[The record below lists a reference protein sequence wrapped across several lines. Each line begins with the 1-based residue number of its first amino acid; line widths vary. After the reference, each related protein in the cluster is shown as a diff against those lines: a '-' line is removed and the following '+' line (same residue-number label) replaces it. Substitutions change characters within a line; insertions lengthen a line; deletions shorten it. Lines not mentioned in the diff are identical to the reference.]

1 MSKKEEMIKRLEK
14 LKDLE
19 WELSDEQGY
28 WGSSSLQ
35 EEIEELEKELENKE

>member
-1 MSKKEEMIKRLEK
+1 MSKKEDMIKRLEK

-28 WGSSSLQ
+28 WGGSSLQ
-35 EEIEELEKELENKE
+35 EEIEELEKELGIEE